1 MEDTA
6 VFVLNVDEDTS
17 VGTTGSAATGNL
29 VVEVVWIDDVATEP
43 TDQQRSQ

>member
-6 VFVLNVDEDTS
+6 VFVLNVDEDTP

-29 VVEVVWIDDVATEP
+29 VVEVVSVAALV
-43 TDQQRSQ
+43 RACMA